1 MKNVCRVMGTG
12 VKGKGIAISAPT
24 PVKAAKRAQ
33 RIIPFVF
40 SNIFCSGKG
49 GVLAKARLFLP
60 FGRTPKNLLKTVI

>member
-24 PVKAAKRAQ
+24 AVKAAKRAQ

-40 SNIFCSGKG
+40 SNIFCSGK
-49 GVLAKARLFLP
+49 AKTLLLNR
-60 FGRTPKNLLKTVI
+60 NLLKTVI